1 MFLFYDSYG
10 NRRIFSDSF
19 WYDNVHLELCIYICC
34 LLPDF
39 MQLVGFGEAC
49 LTKNDLMF
57 SLEFVF

>member
-1 MFLFYDSYG
+1 MIPTAIVGYLVILFGMIMYIW
-10 NRRIFSDSF
+10 NC
-19 WYDNVHLELCIYICC
+19 VYICC

-49 LTKNDLMF
+49 FTKNGLMF